1 MKPNNNNLI
10 PFKAIHPGEIIKDEL
25 EAIDMTQKE
34 LAILLGVKS
43 SYINEIIKGKR
54 NITAEI
60 AVLLENVFKIP
71 AMHWMSYQSQYDI
84 DLQRIK
90 ERNIKRASLIPLWGV
105 VKQYVSVKS
114 LQKLGYLKDDLEY
127 NYNTIKEIF
136 GVNSVDE
143 LVSFFTKKRQSLDE
157 LNEEEKNTM
166 DLNEYNM
173 VVNVASTTYLSDG
186 RPFQYGSI
194 SYRPDKIA
202 FTSIAKRHAS

>member
-60 AVLLENVFKIP
+60 AVLLEEVFKIP

-143 LVSFFTKKRQSLDE
+143 LVSFFTKKRQSLDK
-157 LNEEEKNTM
+157 LNEEEKNTITW
-166 DLNEYNM
+166 DALVAYNA
-173 VVNVASTTYLSDG
+173 N
-186 RPFQYGSI
+186 R
-194 SYRPDKIA
+194 K
-202 FTSIAKRHAS
+202 

>member
-1 MKPNNNNLI
+1 MTS

-90 ERNIKRASLIPLWGV
+90 ERNIKAR
-105 VKQYVSVKS
+105 
-114 LQKLGYLKDDLEY
+114 
-127 NYNTIKEIF
+127 
-136 GVNSVDE
+136 
-143 LVSFFTKKRQSLDE
+143 
-157 LNEEEKNTM
+157 
-166 DLNEYNM
+166 
-173 VVNVASTTYLSDG
+173 
-186 RPFQYGSI
+186 
-194 SYRPDKIA
+194 
-202 FTSIAKRHAS
+202 

>member
-60 AVLLENVFKIP
+60 AVLLEKVFKIP
-71 AMHWMSYQSQYDI
+71 AIHWMSYQSQYDI

-143 LVSFFTKKRQSLDE
+143 LVSFFTKKRHYE
-157 LNEEEKNTM
+157 IGR
-166 DLNEYNM
+166 
-173 VVNVASTTYLSDG
+173 ASC
-186 RPFQYGSI
+186 RE
-194 SYRPDKIA
+194 RV
-202 FTSIAKRHAS
+202 

>member
-54 NITAEI
+54 SITAEI
-60 AVLLENVFKIP
+60 AVLLEKVFKIP
-71 AMHWMSYQSQYDI
+71 AIHWMSYQSQYDI

-143 LVSFFTKKRQSLDE
+143 LVSFFTKKRQSLDK

-202 FTSIAKRHAS
+202 FTSIAKRHTS

>member
-143 LVSFFTKKRQSLDE
+143 LVSFFTKKRQSLDK
-157 LNEEEKNTM
+157 LNEEEKNTITW
-166 DLNEYNM
+166 DALVAYNIYKIIF
-173 VVNVASTTYLSDG
+173 VLLHFAKIFYLYS
-186 RPFQYGSI
+186 SL
-194 SYRPDKIA
+194 
-202 FTSIAKRHAS
+202 